1 MNKIFFY
8 LFVII
13 IIIIGMITPLFI
25 DYISYAKCFINIVL
39 FNTHKNP
46 MTKTVYLYLT
56 Y

>member
-13 IIIIGMITPLFI
+13 IIITGMITSLFVE
-25 DYISYAKCFINIVL
+25 YISYAKYFINIVL
-39 FNTHKNP
+39 FNTHKSP
-46 MTKTVYLYLT
+46 MTKIFYLYIT

>member
-25 DYISYAKCFINIVL
+25 A
-39 FNTHKNP
+39 T
-46 MTKTVYLYLT
+46 YLMPSAL
-56 Y
+56 